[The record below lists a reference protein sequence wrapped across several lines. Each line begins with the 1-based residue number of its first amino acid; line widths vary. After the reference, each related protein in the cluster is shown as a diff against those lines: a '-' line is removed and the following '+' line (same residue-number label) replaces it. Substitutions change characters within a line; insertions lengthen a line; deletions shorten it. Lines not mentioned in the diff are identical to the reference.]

1 MEEKV
6 DVIKKLENIEKLED
20 INYTFLKNEF
30 NIFLLYMSKI
40 LYSVNGQ
47 NAQPLPSTGSFG
59 SMIKSTST
67 AVNVNEANKKV
78 LFSQKTFKVPQGR
91 FEVRQKMDINKRPYW
106 LAEIYTS
113 GGRTRKQRKYK
124 KKTVRR
130 KHRTYK
136 YKKH

>member
-1 MEEKV
+1 
-6 DVIKKLENIEKLED
+6 
-20 INYTFLKNEF
+20 
-30 NIFLLYMSKI
+30 MSKI

-59 SMIKSTST
+59 SMINSTSS

-78 LFSQKTFKVPQGR
+78 LLSQKTMKIPQGK

-113 GGRTRKQRKYK
+113 GGRTRKQRKHK
-124 KKTVRR
+124 KKTFRR